1 MKRLLSILLVPLL
14 ILSMSACVAQKEAIS
29 NENHDSVAKK
39 EEVDGE
45 SSDVDLTPT
54 ICPAQNDT
62 DLLAEAQEL
71 PESAYTSPAEENG
84 LTGILCYAT
93 GTVVDS
99 SGDISQTDMIIDGV
113 ESNYF
118 TVETDYGSVRFVDF
132 TQYVIDSM
140 DAWSD
145 LELIQDITDAYGP
158 AYKYDFPKT
167 GDYVL
172 AYGVYCGYSA
182 DLDVAVCFYGLNTGV
197 QALMLE
203 DEAAE
208 QTELPSPTDFFSDEA
223 RQADYVDM
231 YESYQY
237 SALYDYVS
245 AYIEETAPD
254 DNDSAYYILDLIE
267 PLLPYEEIWSV
278 SHDDF
283 DDSYSISFSGADEI
297 SSSQSVEVNVNG
309 TMLDIAVGFVK
320 SDWLFFDEVSISID
334 GDVTNYYFKSYDV
347 ERDVISGG
355 KIKEYVFCDFDSDV
369 LTQLKSVERVVLR
382 FTNSDTGENY
392 DHTLSQDEIN
402 ALYIGFLLRR
412 NNAELSDLL
421 YHYNNG

>member
-1 MKRLLSILLVPLL
+1 MKRLLSILLVQLL
-14 ILSMSACVAQKEAIS
+14 ILFLSACVAQKEAVS

-297 SSSQSVEVNVNG
+297 SNSQSVEVNVNG

-369 LTQLKSVERVVLR
+369 LTQLKSAERVVLR
-382 FTNSDTGENY
+382 FTNSDTSENY
-392 DHTLSQDEIN
+392 DRTLSQDEIN

-412 NNAELSDLL
+412 NNAELSNLL

>member
-1 MKRLLSILLVPLL
+1 MKRLLSILLVQLL
-14 ILSMSACVAQKEAIS
+14 ILFLSACVAQKEAVS

-320 SDWLFFDEVSISID
+320 SDWLFFDGVSISID

-369 LTQLKSVERVVLR
+369 LTQLKSAERVVLR
-382 FTNSDTGENY
+382 FTNSDTSENY
-392 DHTLSQDEIN
+392 DRTLSQDEIN

-412 NNAELSDLL
+412 NNAELSNLL